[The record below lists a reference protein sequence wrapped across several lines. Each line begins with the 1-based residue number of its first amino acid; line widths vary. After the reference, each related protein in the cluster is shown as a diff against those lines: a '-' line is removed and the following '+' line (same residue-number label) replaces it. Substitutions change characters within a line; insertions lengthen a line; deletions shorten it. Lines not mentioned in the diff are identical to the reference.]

1 MMKIKLFIC
10 VMALAFLVSCAS
22 MNKIETEI
30 IKSDGEIV
38 IIKSKSDALVKYKDK
53 NEEVE
58 VDNRGRMG
66 FFEQLLGAWAVKGDR
81 RK

>member
-58 VDNRGRMG
+58 VDNRGRVG
-66 FFEQLLGAWAVKGDR
+66 FLEQILGGFIISRDR